1 MLADN
6 YIEMSFIR
14 AKSHILRKEF
24 AKAEEIYR
32 DVLTRLPKKYPDAFI
47 VWEKLGSL
55 SVQIGKLDKAI
66 KACMKCGLTWEK
78 VNKRVYQVSHF
89 YYPLG
94 VIPRIGK
101 EKKTCP
107 RCDNK

>member
-1 MLADN
+1 M
-6 YIEMSFIR
+6 YEPEVIEMR
-14 AKSHILRKEF
+14 GRKHVVDKS
-24 AKAEEIYR
+24 
-32 DVLTRLPKKYPDAFI
+32 
-47 VWEKLGSL
+47 
-55 SVQIGKLDKAI
+55 I

-107 RCDNK
+107 RCEKK